1 LIEKIKMTSSKEMMN
16 KAYIDHKLASI
27 FEPMVN
33 QILQEQPGD
42 TVSAARLP
50 FASSSL
56 EQCVSLMRIDRLHDK
71 VFEGAL
77 RKQAIQ

>member
-1 LIEKIKMTSSKEMMN
+1 MSNSKEMMN

-42 TVSAARLP
+42 TVRVWIRPLY
-50 FASSSL
+50 L
-56 EQCVSLMRIDRLHDK
+56 VTQTLIDWFYDK
-71 VFEGAL
+71 VSQGAL
-77 RKQAIQ
+77 WK

>member
-1 LIEKIKMTSSKEMMN
+1 MTSSKEMMN

-42 TVSAARLP
+42 TVSHTPLA
-50 FASSSL
+50 
-56 EQCVSLMRIDRLHDK
+56 
-71 VFEGAL
+71 
-77 RKQAIQ
+77 